1 MIDMEKGDEVD
12 QGCFVCKNPINFDKD
27 LFVLLGT
34 YEGDQTVREDCFH
47 MNCWRSHFEEKARQK
62 AEAVIN
68 GIGERMKP
76 IAEQM
81 IKKLRDTIGEG
92 GNAPIITV

>member
-1 MIDMEKGDEVD
+1 MEKEGEMD
-12 QGCFVCKNPINFDKD
+12 QGCLVCHKPINFDKD

-34 YEGDQTVREDCFH
+34 YEGDRRIGEDYFH
-47 MNCWRSHFEEKARQK
+47 MNCWRSNFEEKTRQK
-62 AEAVIN
+62 AEAVIKEM
-68 GIGERMKP
+68 GERMKP